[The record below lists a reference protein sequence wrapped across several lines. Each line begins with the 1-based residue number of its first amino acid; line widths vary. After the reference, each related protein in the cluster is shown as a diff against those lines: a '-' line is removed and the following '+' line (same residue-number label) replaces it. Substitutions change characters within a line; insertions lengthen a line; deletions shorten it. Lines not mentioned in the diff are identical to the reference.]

1 MNPMQYTN
9 ARRTTAATTALLFA
23 LGMTACDRSGSPGTG
38 AAASSG
44 DAHAGHDHAAHG
56 HEGHDHAAHPGDA
69 RGTASAS
76 KDADAH
82 SISHVKL
89 PDGLVTRGEPSGTNV
104 AACKASAKQGETV
117 TVVGRIGGSRMPFAN
132 DVAAF
137 TIVDPSL
144 KSCADGTDP
153 DHCNTP
159 WDYCCEDR
167 EAMKRGMATIEF
179 ADAQG
184 VPLGFPVRGASG
196 LEPLATVAVTG
207 VVVEKND
214 AGLMVVRATK
224 VVVR

>member
-23 LGMTACDRSGSPGTG
+23 LGMTACDGSGSPGTG

-44 DAHAGHDHAAHG
+44 DAHAGHDHAAH
-56 HEGHDHAAHPGDA
+56 P
-69 RGTASAS
+69 GTASAS

-132 DVAAF
+132 DVAVF

-196 LEPLATVAVTG
+196 LDPLATVAVTG

>member
-1 MNPMQYTN
+1 MNPMQLTV

-23 LGMTACDRSGSPGTG
+23 LGMTACDGSGSPGSG

-44 DAHAGHDHAAHG
+44 DAHAGHDHS
-56 HEGHDHAAHPGDA
+56 GHDHAGHEGSDPA
-69 RGTASAS
+69 
-76 KDADAH
+76 AH

-132 DVAAF
+132 DVAVF
-137 TIVDPSL
+137 TIVDPAL

-153 DHCNTP
+153 DHCRTP

-184 VPLGFPVRGASG
+184 TPFGFPVRGASG